1 MEYPN
6 VMLLLRLS
14 VDQFFGGALE
24 FFCLPGLFGLFFHL
38 LKFNY
43 YLFVVVIWSAHPGQQ
58 FFFKINV
65 YTVTV
70 YI

>member
-6 VMLLLRLS
+6 VMMLLRLS

-24 FFCLPGLFGLFFHL
+24 FFCLLGLFGLFFYL
-38 LKFNY
+38 FKFNY
-43 YLFVVVIWSAHPGQQ
+43 YLFVVLWCPPRPSV
-58 FFFKINV
+58 FFKINV